1 MNLREWE
8 AEIEKAFKSQG
19 AEYTPELR
27 EMMHSPTRLET
38 KAQDMQVVVH
48 VTNAMGRYFWGK
60 VIDGAT
66 FGDVARVKETFGK
79 TLEENY
85 GLSSGPFLD
94 LAHTYWTY
102 QIEVQDLFPEYHD
115 KWIGQALKAVEIN
128 IRQVFFPT
136 PSPIMSI
143 LAKQRRQVQREYL
156 KKFAPTFDI
165 ERFLAE
171 NPMLQADKRSGCLGS
186 VAMMAVIAVA
196 GLAVSYWMYWI

>member
-38 KAQDMQVVVH
+38 KAQDTQVAVH
-48 VTNAMGRYFWGK
+48 VTNAMGRYFWRK

-66 FGDVARVKETFGK
+66 FGDVARVKEKFGK

-102 QIEVQDLFPEYHD
+102 KTEVQDLFPEYHN
-115 KWIGQALKAVEIN
+115 KWISQALQAVEIN
-128 IRQVFFPT
+128 IAQLFFPT
-136 PSPIMSI
+136 PGPIAI
-143 LAKQRRQVQREYL
+143 PAKQRRQAQREYL
-156 KKFAPTFDI
+156 KEFAPAFDI

-171 NPMLQADKRSGCLGS
+171 NPILQADKRSG
-186 VAMMAVIAVA
+186 
-196 GLAVSYWMYWI
+196 

>member
-1 MNLREWE
+1 
-8 AEIEKAFKSQG
+8 
-19 AEYTPELR
+19 
-27 EMMHSPTRLET
+27 
-38 KAQDMQVVVH
+38 
-48 VTNAMGRYFWGK
+48 MGRYFWRN

-66 FGDVARVKETFGK
+66 FGDVARVKEKFGK

-102 QIEVQDLFPEYHD
+102 KIEVQDLVPEYHD
-115 KWIGQALKAVEIN
+115 KWISQALQAVEIN
-128 IRQVFFPT
+128 IAEVFFPT
-136 PSPIMSI
+136 PGPIVI
-143 LAKQRRQVQREYL
+143 PAKQRRQAQREYL
-156 KKFAPTFDI
+156 KEFAPTFDI

-171 NPMLQADKRSGCLGS
+171 SPILQVDKRGGCLGS